1 MDLRNQEKRGFQE
14 AESGQLPGNV
24 ERSSEERDT
33 HIGCVNMDIVELSS
47 WDTKVGNP
55 KVQGRRADEGV
66 EFSWKLHSVG
76 HFPGQLT

>member
-1 MDLRNQEKRGFQE
+1 MDLRNQEKRGFRE

-47 WDTKVGNP
+47 
-55 KVQGRRADEGV
+55 
-66 EFSWKLHSVG
+66 
-76 HFPGQLT
+76 